1 MNLAYFMNVKNNIEF
16 DSVPPNPEATI
27 ESSRSLGYDLNIA
40 IADIIDNSISA
51 EAKNIWIHY
60 EWLNNETY
68 FSIIDDGNG
77 MLKNELIEA
86 MRLGTISPK
95 NKRDKKDL
103 GRFGLGLKTA
113 SFSQCRVLTVKSKKD
128 SLDSL
133 RKWDLNHVSKVND
146 WQLLRTADNFSQ
158 KILDKKLQSLQS
170 GTVVLWQDLD
180 RLITLEDEE
189 EKNKDYFYEKIAD
202 LRKYLSMIYHRYLSG
217 SNAIKIFLTPDLN
230 DCDNYKIIGWDPFC
244 ISNSHTEEIGS
255 ETLIYKK
262 NKISVTPYVL
272 PHHSKFLSK
281 KDHENAGGPNGWNQ
295 HQGFFIYRNKR
306 LLLPGGWLGFYKQE
320 DHYKLARIRV
330 DIPNSMDEEW
340 KIGIKK
346 ATVFPPDTFKKELK
360 RIAQIT
366 REKAT
371 KAYRYRGKL
380 DKRGNPE
387 IKKYVWNRTVKTRTG
402 EVKYSINMKHPLIND
417 ALNNAKDKKEL
428 HDLLNLIAKT
438 VPVETIVQSDRENPD
453 AHTLGSN
460 KSEID
465 GIEIID
471 KFEKLLKSLIN
482 DGFSE
487 DQAFQTVMSIEPFN
501 IYSKEIYLHK
511 GFKNNE

>member
-60 EWLNNETY
+60 EWLNNQTY

-77 MLKNELIEA
+77 MLENQLIEA

-217 SNAIKIFLTPDLN
+217 SNAIKIFLTPRLTA
-230 DCDNYKIIGWDPFC
+230 FFFASS
-244 ISNSHTEEIGS
+244 IS
-255 ETLIYKK
+255 
-262 NKISVTPYVL
+262 
-272 PHHSKFLSK
+272 
-281 KDHENAGGPNGWNQ
+281 
-295 HQGFFIYRNKR
+295 
-306 LLLPGGWLGFYKQE
+306 
-320 DHYKLARIRV
+320 
-330 DIPNSMDEEW
+330 IPCPIFAVN
-340 KIGIKK
+340 
-346 ATVFPPDTFKKELK
+346 V
-360 RIAQIT
+360 IT
-366 REKAT
+366 
-371 KAYRYRGKL
+371 
-380 DKRGNPE
+380 
-387 IKKYVWNRTVKTRTG
+387 
-402 EVKYSINMKHPLIND
+402 S
-417 ALNNAKDKKEL
+417 
-428 HDLLNLIAKT
+428 
-438 VPVETIVQSDRENPD
+438 QSY
-453 AHTLGSN
+453 
-460 KSEID
+460 
-465 GIEIID
+465 
-471 KFEKLLKSLIN
+471 
-482 DGFSE
+482 FS
-487 DQAFQTVMSIEPFN
+487 
-501 IYSKEIYLHK
+501 
-511 GFKNNE
+511 